1 MQLQPGQRRPVGTWI
16 GAFYLVMAGINIGI
30 VIADSSTYRHFAD
43 EGLFVFVRGG
53 WRDIVMAHP
62 PLWIGLLAAG
72 EIAMGLA
79 FLASKPWQRAAYAAA
94 IVFHVAL
101 MAFGWGVWVWAVPA
115 ICVLTAAMRHDL
127 GAETRDQVSETR
139 P

>member
-1 MQLQPGQRRPVGTWI
+1 MQLQPRQRRPVGTWI

-30 VIADSSTYRHFAD
+30 VIADRSTYRHFAD
-43 EGLFVFVRGG
+43 EGLFGFVRTG

-62 PLWIGLLAAG
+62 SAWIGLLAAG

-79 FLASKPWQRAAYAAA
+79 FLASRPWQRAAYMAA

-101 MAFGWGVWVWAVPA
+101 MAFGWGVWLWAVPA
-115 ICVLTAAMRHDL
+115 IGVLTAAARRDL
-127 GAETRDQVSETR
+127 GADSRDHVSETR
-139 P
+139 L